1 MKHVVSMS
9 HVISNTFMI
18 HCLFQLQA
26 APTYVYTDVSLSN
39 NLASKSSYLEGES
52 WNVSQNAIPHNS
64 FF

>member
-1 MKHVVSMS
+1 MS

-52 WNVSQNAIPHNS
+52 
-64 FF
+64 